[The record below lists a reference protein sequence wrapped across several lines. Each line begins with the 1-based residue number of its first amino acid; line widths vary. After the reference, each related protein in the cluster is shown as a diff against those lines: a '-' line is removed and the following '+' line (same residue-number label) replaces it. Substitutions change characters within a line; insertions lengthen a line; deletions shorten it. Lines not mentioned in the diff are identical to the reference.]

1 MTSVA
6 TRIDLLTGKPAGLPG
21 TAPAPSTCSTD
32 LSANPWDFAPAV
44 SAGYGPGASEDDVV
58 PAGAPARFHHITED
72 LRVLVVFSPP
82 EP

>member
-32 LSANPWDFAPAV
+32 LSANPGTSHP
-44 SAGYGPGASEDDVV
+44 P
-58 PAGAPARFHHITED
+58 
-72 LRVLVVFSPP
+72 SPP
-82 EP
+82 ATAPGPPRTTWCPPAPPPSP